1 MDSTE
6 PTTQDSHVNNQTP
19 QNNDTQQQQQTPVQS
34 GEQDQHDDIAAL
46 KKMGMRTRSGRS
58 VVKRIG
64 VQDPAQVN
72 DAGCSPK
79 KMSKIEENVKQQ
91 KLVQFIKK
99 GTLSPR
105 KKMTATPKTRQK
117 VNESTPTATIIT
129 AFASKN
135 NAKNVERGLKT
146 PTKQIIKG
154 TTPLKTGGEIK
165 SMVRKELSFDE
176 VKTKVSR
183 SAKLQELKAS
193 LARIQELEKTRK
205 AQEENNRKLKENMQS
220 PSKKT
225 PVVQLKEFDKIELEI
240 MTR

>member
-1 MDSTE
+1 
-6 PTTQDSHVNNQTP
+6 
-19 QNNDTQQQQQTPVQS
+19 
-34 GEQDQHDDIAAL
+34 
-46 KKMGMRTRSGRS
+46 MGMRTRSGRT

-64 VQDPAQVN
+64 IQDPTQVP
-72 DAGCSPK
+72 DSGVSPK
-79 KMSKIEENVKQQ
+79 KMSKIEEHVKQQQQQ

-105 KKMTATPKTRQK
+105 KKSSSATNNTPKSRQK
-117 VNESTPTATIIT
+117 ANESTPSATIIT
-129 AFASKN
+129 AFTSQN
-135 NAKNVERGLKT
+135 NAKNVERGFRT

-154 TTPLKTGGEIK
+154 STPIKQGELKSLVK
-165 SMVRKELSFDE
+165 KELSFDE

-205 AQEENNRKLKENMQS
+205 AQEERNRQSKENLQS

-225 PVVQLKEFDKIELEI
+225 PVLQLKEFDKIELEVL
-240 MTR
+240 TR